1 MREAT
6 NGVFGDVIFTY
17 SRAQAIEDG
26 VLIDITTN
34 ANKAGFKIPVAV
46 TDTVWNKYIVW
57 TDKDTQQQ
65 TIQHLNGRLWDV
77 LSMLRFAITKAQN
90 TACVFY
96 KLNVVPRDGKS
107 NKAKLAQLKAV
118 IGAGDNGE
126 TVITIML
133 PNED

>member
-1 MREAT
+1 MREET
-6 NGVFGDVIFTY
+6 NGIFGDVIFTY

-26 VLIDITTN
+26 VLIDITTD
-34 ANKAGFKIPVAV
+34 ASKAGFKIPVAV
-46 TDTVWNKYIVW
+46 TDTVWNKYIAW

-65 TIQHLNGRLWDV
+65 TIQHLDGRLWDV

-90 TACVFY
+90 SACVFY

-107 NKAKLAQLKAV
+107 NKAKLTQLKAV

-126 TVITIML
+126 AVITIML